1 VTDIDP
7 RLIRQWQASRNKAE
21 QVAAR
26 MATELRGQSRW
37 QPVDGNFRIAARMD
51 VSESTA
57 RRAKVLLVAHGA
69 IMKDTSYRAA
79 GYYVT

>member
-1 VTDIDP
+1 MTDIDP
-7 RLIRQWQASRNKAE
+7 GLIRQWQASGSKAE

-26 MATELRGQSRW
+26 LATELLGQPRW
-37 QPVDGNFRIAARMD
+37 AAVDGNWRIAARMD
-51 VSESTA
+51 VSEGTA
-57 RRAKVLLVAHGA
+57 RRAKVILVAHGA